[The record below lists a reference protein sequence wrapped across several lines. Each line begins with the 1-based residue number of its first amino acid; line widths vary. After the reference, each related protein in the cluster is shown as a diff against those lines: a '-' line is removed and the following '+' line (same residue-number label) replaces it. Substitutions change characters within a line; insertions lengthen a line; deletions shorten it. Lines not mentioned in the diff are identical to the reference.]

1 MGAMQRSL
9 LVWGGPVMEAN
20 LDGIEWPLN
29 TDIVVFSRGPDGG
42 IGSSSFDLLGKSY
55 LRDDGHILPHLLA
68 SRDIDIDAYDQIA
81 ISGFSAFHGLGNL
94 LLHHDADRIN
104 AAVPLDACFSAYG
117 SLAKKGYM
125 AFAERAARGERLF
138 VMTASW
144 GGGGAYSTG
153 FECVWAQVKGA
164 LGSEDA
170 LGPITE
176 LPQGVPEPDR
186 GGQTEGLVVL
196 DYREHKDITHGDH
209 VHKLAVPVLQ
219 GYLVPYLANGTIVG
233 AREGA
238 SGESG
243 GWSTGTKVAAMVG
256 GAAVLAG
263 AIFGL
268 KHLAQQRASKRE
280 NEE

>member
-1 MGAMQRSL
+1 MGAMLRSL

-20 LDGIEWPLN
+20 LDGIAWPLN
-29 TDIVVFSRGPDGG
+29 TDIVTFSRGPDGG

-55 LRDDGHILPHLLA
+55 LRSDGHILPHLLA
-68 SRDIDIDAYDQIA
+68 SRDIDIDDYDQIA

-117 SLAKKGYM
+117 SLAKKGYV
-125 AFAERAARGERLF
+125 AFAKMAARGERLF

-170 LGPITE
+170 LGPITD
-176 LPQGVPEPDR
+176 LPQGVPEPDL

-209 VHKLAVPVLQ
+209 VHKLARPVLQ

-233 AREGA
+233 ATGGA
-238 SGESG
+238 NHDG
-243 GWSTGTKVAAMVG
+243 GWSTGAKVAAMVG
-256 GAAVLAG
+256 GAVALTAAV
-263 AIFGL
+263 FGYQ
-268 KHLAQQRASKRE
+268 HLARQRASKRE
-280 NEE
+280 VEE